1 MYVKEERVVCV
12 SYAGWYV
19 YVMQGGMCIAS
30 YGVTRQTCA
39 FEQIS
44 KNSDTLDKCAP
55 EMYGEGMYGEGM
67 YGEGCI
73 VRKDAIYVKCAMF
86 VRGTLHVHGCS
97 VCGGC
102 CVCQLCNACNK

>member
-1 MYVKEERVVCV
+1 MSLKKECYVCQGRK
-12 SYAGWYV
+12 
-19 YVMQGGMCIAS
+19 GGMCILS

-44 KNSDTLDKCAP
+44 KNSDTLDKCTP
-55 EMYGEGMYGEGM
+55 EMYGEGM